1 MKVVITDHGFK
12 HVDRERSIVESAGFQ
27 LVEMQC
33 KTEDQ
38 LMTGVSDADALVVQ
52 WAPVTRKVIASL
64 DQCRIIVRYGIGVDN
79 VDLDA
84 AGERNIPVCN
94 IPDYCIDEVADHV
107 MALALAG
114 CRQLKQTEQR
124 FREGE
129 WKITPPRPMPASRE
143 MVFATAGYGR
153 IAREVLRRAAGFK
166 FRPAA
171 FDPYVGEDVM
181 QGNGVLKLTEEA
193 LFDQADILSLNLPLT
208 GETAHF
214 INTDRLKQMKHGAVL
229 VNTAR
234 GGLVDTTALAK
245 ALQGGEIGFAG
256 LDVFE
261 EEPLDMEHPLWNCGN
276 AFLTSHTSWYSEESV
291 PKLQELAAEEAVRG
305 LRGESLKNRVN

>member
-1 MKVVITDHGFK
+1 
-12 HVDRERSIVESAGFQ
+12 
-27 LVEMQC
+27 
-33 KTEDQ
+33 
-38 LMTGVSDADALVVQ
+38 
-52 WAPVTRKVIASL
+52 
-64 DQCRIIVRYGIGVDN
+64 
-79 VDLDA
+79 
-84 AGERNIPVCN
+84 
-94 IPDYCIDEVADHV
+94 
-107 MALALAG
+107 
-114 CRQLKQTEQR
+114 
-124 FREGE
+124 
-129 WKITPPRPMPASRE
+129 
-143 MVFATAGYGR
+143 
-153 IAREVLRRAAGFK
+153 
-166 FRPAA
+166 
-171 FDPYVGEDVM
+171 M